1 MILVCYVIGL
11 GNSRYFL
18 NQSDLQLKSN
28 ASFACFYFEF
38 SLALRDI
45 FLAMIG
51 WTFFVLSEGG
61 VKRKILSLHEE
72 SHLIFSDFALR
83 CSFTK
88 PQRLCGMKGYYRG
101 TYALHEYNHKRTVNS
116 WNKMRLQGAPSPCK
130 KRTQRRIETFLLW
143 KQDENVWIT
152 CYVHETSR
160 RFRNQRGTTFTVV
173 SNY

>member
-18 NQSDLQLKSN
+18 NQSDLQLKST

-38 SLALRDI
+38 SLAPRDI
-45 FLAMIG
+45 FLAKIG

-83 CSFTK
+83 CSSTK
-88 PQRLCGMKGYYRG
+88 PQRLCGMKGYY
-101 TYALHEYNHKRTVNS
+101 
-116 WNKMRLQGAPSPCK
+116 RLQGAPSPCK

-143 KQDENVWIT
+143 KQGENVWIT

-160 RFRNQRGTTFTVV
+160 SFRNQRGTTLLLFRTIKV
-173 SNY
+173 